1 MRKNRVTGQDVAKAA
16 GVSHNT
22 VSLVMRDSPLVKPE
36 TKAKVRAIIEEMGY
50 QRNDVAAVLRS
61 ARSRTIG
68 YLLPEDS
75 AEAEVDV
82 FRNQVLKAVT
92 VCAEAH
98 NYYVL
103 LDLFS
108 DAQSAISLV
117 SSGRIDALLV
127 DGRIPDESL
136 LELAARNLPIV
147 LVGRDAGDLS
157 ISWVKADEEG
167 GAFQATSHLIEQG
180 HQRIAWISA
189 GEVDHFIVRQRERGY
204 RRALEAAGLPIEE
217 AYIVRG
223 DWTFESGFALSHQL
237 LTSSPRP
244 TALFVVTELMAA
256 AALQAAHA
264 LGLRVPEDVGV
275 VTIGDSFWSQYVQP
289 ALTTVQVPMKAVGTQ
304 ATELLF
310 QSINEDLPN
319 PQQIILP
326 TTLVVRASSMRIFN
340 RLPKSIV

>member
-1 MRKNRVTGQDVAKAA
+1 MRKNRVTGQDVARAA

-22 VSLVMRDSPLVKPE
+22 VSLVMRDSPLVTPE
-36 TKAKVRAIIEEMGY
+36 TKARVRAVIEEMGY

-82 FRNQVLKAVT
+82 FRNLVLKAVT

-103 LDLFS
+103 LDLFN

-117 SSGRIDALLV
+117 SSGRIDALLI

-136 LELAARNLPIV
+136 VELAARNLPLV
-147 LVGRDAGDLS
+147 LVGRDAGDLP
-157 ISWVKADEEG
+157 ISWVRADEEG

-180 HQRIAWISA
+180 HRRIAWISA
-189 GEVDHFIVRQRERGY
+189 GEVDHFIVRQREKGY
-204 RRALEAAGLPIEE
+204 RRALEGAGLPIEP
-217 AYIVRG
+217 AYMVRG

-237 LTSSPRP
+237 LTSSSRP

-256 AALQAAHA
+256 ATLQAASA

-289 ALTTVQVPMKAVGTQ
+289 PLTAVQVPMKAVGMQ

-310 QSINEDLPN
+310 QSIDEDLPK
-319 PQQIILP
+319 PQQIVLP
-326 TTLVVRASSMRIFN
+326 TTLIIRDSSKRATN
-340 RLPKSIV
+340 Q

>member
-1 MRKNRVTGQDVAKAA
+1 MRKSRVTGHDVAKAA

-22 VSLVMRDSPLVKPE
+22 VSLVVRDSPLVTPE
-36 TKAKVRAIIEEMGY
+36 TKARVRAIIEEMGY
-50 QRNDVAAVLRS
+50 QRNDVAMVLRS

-92 VCAEAH
+92 ICAEAH

-108 DAQSAISLV
+108 DAQNAISLM

-127 DGRIPDESL
+127 DGRIPNESL
-136 LELAARNLPIV
+136 LKLAARNLPLV
-147 LVGRDAGDLS
+147 LVGRDAGDLP

-167 GAFQATSHLIEQG
+167 GAFQATSHLIELG
-180 HQRIAWISA
+180 HQRIAWIAA
-189 GEVDHFIVRQRERGY
+189 GEDKHFIVSQREQGY
-204 RRALEAAGLPIEE
+204 RRAMEVAGLQIEAAS
-217 AYIVRG
+217 IVRG
-223 DWTFESGFALSHQL
+223 DWTFESGFALGYQV
-237 LTSSPRP
+237 LTSLPRP
-244 TALFVVTELMAA
+244 TALFVVNELMAA
-256 AALQAAHA
+256 AVLQAAHI
-264 LGLRVPEDVGV
+264 LGLRVPEDVSI

-289 ALTTVQVPMKAVGTQ
+289 ALTTVQVPMKAVGTR

-310 QSINEDLPN
+310 QSIDEDLLS
-319 PQQIILP
+319 PQQIVLP
-326 TTLVVRASSMRIFN
+326 TTLVVRDSSKRVEN
-340 RLPKSIV
+340 Q